1 MKSWSNGLLNQW
13 DYGLMHVTLSAWMAV
28 SKHVFN
34 LIPGMGG
41 VVLSHEKSFKSFFYS
56 LPGIGLRENERDS
69 KYV

>member
-1 MKSWSNGLLNQW
+1 
-13 DYGLMHVTLSAWMAV
+13 MHVTLSASMAV

-41 VVLSHEKSFKSFFYS
+41 VVSSHEKSFKSFFYS
-56 LPGIGLRENERDS
+56 LPEIGLRENERDS